1 MNETHFVSGSYF
13 NTLEVGAY
21 VQSWVVLNW
30 CMTLDVK
37 TRESPFKMG
46 IPVMRLLSVL
56 GMSIIF
62 HKEFTATLALDDSE
76 FLPYSSS

>member
-46 IPVMRLLSVL
+46 NMRLLSVL